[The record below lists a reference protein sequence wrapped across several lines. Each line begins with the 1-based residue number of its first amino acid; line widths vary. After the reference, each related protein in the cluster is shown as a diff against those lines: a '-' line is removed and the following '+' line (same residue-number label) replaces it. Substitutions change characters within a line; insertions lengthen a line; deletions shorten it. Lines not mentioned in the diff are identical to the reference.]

1 MKTCISSNIDIIY
14 LMQYNFFYRLDSTL
28 IDFADMK
35 WQRGDISIIFN
46 GEAEGL
52 YDPRVHSNT
61 VLLTYQP
68 INACFLR
75 MWDLC

>member
-1 MKTCISSNIDIIY
+1 MNVNTIFCIVLLCAKKPWNFYTNWLPVIFTIFYTLCDI
-14 LMQYNFFYRLDSTL
+14 LFPTRLDSTL

-52 YDPRVHSNT
+52 YRNS
-61 VLLTYQP
+61 
-68 INACFLR
+68 
-75 MWDLC
+75 

>member
-1 MKTCISSNIDIIY
+1 
-14 LMQYNFFYRLDSTL
+14 MQCKFFFRLDSTL

-52 YDPRVHSNT
+52 FDPRVCSDT

-68 INACFLR
+68 TNACSLC
-75 MWDLC
+75 MWDL

>member
-1 MKTCISSNIDIIY
+1 MHIPLATFRFSI
-14 LMQYNFFYRLDSTL
+14 RLDSTL

-52 YDPRVHSNT
+52 YYKYYVHCMH
-61 VLLTYQP
+61 V
-68 INACFLR
+68 FR
-75 MWDLC
+75 